1 MILQDYILEIEN
13 VIPDNICDEIC
24 DNGITDSKSF
34 ERALIHDGILAEN
47 RKCLVKDINEKY
59 SSALY
64 KAVDTVLNKYKDAHP
79 SFHTGMT
86 VQDSGYDH
94 LIYNSQEKAEYKIHI
109 DSADH
114 QFRVLSISIT
124 LNDEYEG
131 GDFVFFDDSSY
142 KIKTKNGTAI
152 AFPSN
157 FCFPHAVTPIT
168 KGIRQAVITWIL

>member
-94 LIYNSQEKAEYKIHI
+94 LIYIGSQGGEYKEHT
-109 DSADH
+109 DH
-114 QFRVLSISIT
+114 GDITQRVLTCSFI
-124 LNDEYEG
+124 LNDNYDG
-131 GDFVFFDDSSY
+131 GDFVFFSGAY
-142 KIKTKNGTAI
+142 KVPPKSGSAVV
-152 AFPSN
+152 FPSN
-157 FCFPHAVTPIT
+157 FCYPHAVTPVT
-168 KGIRQAVITWIL
+168 NGDRHAVITWIH

>member
-1 MILQDYILEIEN
+1 MKLQDYILEIEN
-13 VIPDNICDEIC
+13 VIPDDICDQIC

-34 ERALIHDGILAEN
+34 ERALIHDGIEADN
-47 RKCLVKDINEKY
+47 RKCHVKDIDEKFNTVVWN
-59 SSALY
+59 
-64 KAVDTVLNKYKDAHP
+64 AVQTVLNKYVDAHP

-94 LIYNSQEKAEYKIHI
+94 LIYKSEESGEYKIHI

-131 GDFVFFDDSSY
+131 GNFVFFDDSSY
-142 KIKTKNGTAI
+142 KIKTKKGTAI

-157 FCFPHAVTPIT
+157 FCFPHAVTPVT
-168 KGIRQAVITWIL
+168 KGIRQAIITWIL